1 MIFTR
6 TKHQDTRYLKPN
18 PNFNKEYPKKFIK
31 ILQGT
36 NSITLG
42 SGLVREEILQIPLR
56 KGIYDLIRKNPGIN
70 INEME
75 RSLNIGSNQVLWHLN
90 SLEKFQLIKSIRIGN
105 QKAYYNYF
113 LKQTDL
119 EIFFY
124 LRKEK
129 VKKIIDLFKD
139 KNSQSG
145 LNPTKISKQLNM
157 HYNTIRK
164 YLKILHEFGMIKFF
178 VKNNKK
184 IYFLNYHKYNKTMNG
199 IKRYSKQVRSNIVQ
213 EFLSA
218 F

>member
-6 TKHQDTRYLKPN
+6 TKHQETRYHKPD
-18 PNFNKEYPKKFIK
+18 PNFNQDKPKKFIK
-31 ILQGT
+31 ILQGS
-36 NSITLG
+36 NSFPLG

-56 KGIYDLIRKNPGIN
+56 REIYDLIRKNPGIN

-113 LKQTDL
+113 LKKTDL

-129 VKKIIDLFKD
+129 VRQIIDLFND
-139 KNSQSG
+139 KNSHSG
-145 LNPTKISKQLNM
+145 LSPTKISKQLNM

-164 YLKILHEFGMIKFF
+164 YLNILHEFGMIKIF

-184 IYFLNYHKYNKTMNG
+184 IYFLSYHNYNNTMNG

>member
-1 MIFTR
+1 MIFTK
-6 TKHQDTRYLKPN
+6 TKHQETRYLKPN
-18 PNFNKEYPKKFIK
+18 PNFNHDKPKKFIK
-31 ILQGT
+31 ILQGS

-42 SGLVREEILQIPLR
+42 SGLVRKEILQIPLR

-113 LKQTDL
+113 LKQIDL

-124 LRKEK
+124 LRKDK
-129 VKKIIDLFKD
+129 IKRIIDLLKD
-139 KNSQSG
+139 KNAQPGMS
-145 LNPTKISKQLNM
+145 PTKISKQLNM

-164 YLKILHEFGMIKFF
+164 YLKILHEHRMIKFF

-184 IYFLNYHKYNKTMNG
+184 VYFLDYDNYNKTINAV
-199 IKRYSKQVRSNIVQ
+199 KNYSKQVRRNIVQ
-213 EFLSA
+213 EFLLA